1 MQSAQERPDAQLHL
15 AQLSP
20 GLTAPAAVATAYLAR
35 RSSGC
40 FLHPCGEKHW
50 PAVCFAAWPHGR

>member
-20 GLTAPAAVATAYLAR
+20 GLTAPAAVATTYPER

-40 FLHPCGEKHW
+40 FLHLRGEKH
-50 PAVCFAAWPHGR
+50 